1 MSWWNELKD
10 DASEFFT
17 SGHWG
22 KPDEDQDPVKVPM
35 KNKAQQ
41 IEDAM
46 GADIELQRAKQ
57 DLQMAEQDHA
67 KAKQALSEA
76 ERASSANRDQAYVTE
91 YGQAEAAMKSAK
103 VAYDSAEANEKKE
116 DKAKVDA
123 LYHKWRA
130 ACAKHDTL
138 ATRQLW
144 DEKNPL
150 DKFVPHFVKEEE
162 ERTHHTLVKM
172 EDRKRQVEAA
182 ARQRAEAKVGQQALA
197 Q

>member
-1 MSWWNELKD
+1 MSWWNELKE

-22 KPDEDQDPVKVPM
+22 KPEEEQGPVSVPM
-35 KNKAQQ
+35 KTKEQQ
-41 IEDAM
+41 IKEAM
-46 GADIELQRAKQ
+46 DADIELQRAKQ
-57 DLQMAEQDHA
+57 DLQLAEQDHA

-76 ERASSANRDQAYVTE
+76 ERGATGKRDQAYVTE

-103 VAYDSAEANEKKE
+103 AAYDSAEANEKPE
-116 DKAKVDA
+116 DKAKVDG

-130 ACAKHDTL
+130 ACAKYDSL

-150 DKFVPHFVKEEE
+150 DKFVPAFVKEEE
-162 ERTHHTLVKM
+162 ERTNQNLAKM

-182 ARQRAEAKVGQQALA
+182 ARQRAEAQVGKQAQA